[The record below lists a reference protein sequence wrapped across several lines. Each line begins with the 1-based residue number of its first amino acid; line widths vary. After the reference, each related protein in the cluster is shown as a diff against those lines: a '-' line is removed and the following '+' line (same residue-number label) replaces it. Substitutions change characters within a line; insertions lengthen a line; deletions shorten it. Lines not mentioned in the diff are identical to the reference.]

1 MRISEMKAKDG
12 SREVRI
18 FVSQRMKNS
27 GCDDFRPHRGWWYCV
42 KGGKVG
48 YFTTHRPTSGCQ
60 LWGKVSDYERD
71 IFNVNDTIDT
81 KEQFAELLSM

>member
-27 GCDDFRPHRGWWYCV
+27 DCDDFRPHRGWWYCV
-42 KGGKVG
+42 KGGQVG
-48 YFTTHRPTSGCQ
+48 YFVAKRPTSGCQ
-60 LWGKVSDYERD
+60 IQNLEELD

>member
-27 GCDDFRPHRGWWYCV
+27 GCDDFRPHRGWWWCV
-42 KGGKVG
+42 VGGQAG
-48 YFTTHRPTSGCQ
+48 YFTTRRPTSGCQ
-60 LWGKVSDYERD
+60 LRGKVEENELD

>member
-12 SREVRI
+12 AREVRI
-18 FVSQRMKNS
+18 FVSKLMTNRDY
-27 GCDDFRPHRGWWYCV
+27 DDFRPRRGWWYCV
-42 KGGKVG
+42 KGGQVG
-48 YFTTHRPTSGCQ
+48 YFVTKRPSSGCQ
-60 LWGKVSDYERD
+60 IQNLEELD

>member
-18 FVSQRMKNS
+18 FVSQLMKND
-27 GCDDFRPHRGWWYCV
+27 GCDDFRTHRGWWYCV
-42 KGGKVG
+42 VGGQVG

-60 LWGKVSDYERD
+60 LRGKVEECEHD
-71 IFNVNDTIDT
+71 IFNINGTIDT